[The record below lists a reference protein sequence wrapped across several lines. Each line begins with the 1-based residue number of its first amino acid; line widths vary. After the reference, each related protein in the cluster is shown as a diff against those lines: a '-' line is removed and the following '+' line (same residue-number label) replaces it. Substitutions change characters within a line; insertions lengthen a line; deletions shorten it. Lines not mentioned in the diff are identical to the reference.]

1 MQHIY
6 NSWEQLL
13 YKCWTMKKILCQA
26 ENKAQYTTHCPPCV
40 QTCTQSHDKHT
51 FLTVQACELA
61 YMSLYIIY
69 LYLVKNK
76 LHNSTNLENCFFE
89 LKNYIKMKRKR
100 IFFFNSN
107 QANYCVWVFC
117 AGGKSFHQNLRIG
130 GIEGEKY
137 KTNLSPHLQILLHSS
152 PSGTKKQ
159 KQKGAGKGQKRKRP
173 YRKHSFFQK
182 TVLCYIQVKEKGV
195 RRGRGAWGGG
205 VNTIQIPNT
214 QYFTS

>member
-1 MQHIY
+1 
-6 NSWEQLL
+6 
-13 YKCWTMKKILCQA
+13 
-26 ENKAQYTTHCPPCV
+26 
-40 QTCTQSHDKHT
+40 
-51 FLTVQACELA
+51 
-61 YMSLYIIY
+61 MSLYIIY

-159 KQKGAGKGQKRKRP
+159 KQKGGGERTKKKKTIQETFILLENSSMLHTSERKRG
-173 YRKHSFFQK
+173 
-182 TVLCYIQVKEKGV
+182 EA
-195 RRGRGAWGGG
+195 GAWGVGG
-205 VNTIQIPNT
+205 GLTRYKFPTLNISPLDGV
-214 QYFTS
+214 FL

>member
-1 MQHIY
+1 M
-6 NSWEQLL
+6 
-13 YKCWTMKKILCQA
+13 
-26 ENKAQYTTHCPPCV
+26 
-40 QTCTQSHDKHT
+40 
-51 FLTVQACELA
+51 
-61 YMSLYIIY
+61 
-69 LYLVKNK
+69 VKNK

-159 KQKGAGKGQKRKRP
+159 KQKGGGERTKKKKTIQETFILLENSSMLHTSERKRG
-173 YRKHSFFQK
+173 
-182 TVLCYIQVKEKGV
+182 EA
-195 RRGRGAWGGG
+195 GAWGVGG
-205 VNTIQIPNT
+205 GG
-214 QYFTS
+214 